1 LYDKDQVRFVV
12 RNIDDIGLRGNNA
25 ERAVLGEHLLL
36 WCVDEGAGGASGNAE
51 ALDGLKRIRGL
62 VGKRFPD
69 LFGPSQIG
77 VHPNH
82 EFRVV
87 AEGFYA
93 LVQRGVFQIGDIVR
107 RIAEVAGSEDD
118 IRGGSAGRE
127 D

>member
-25 ERAVLGEHLLL
+25 ERAVLGDHLLL
-36 WCVDEGAGGASGNAE
+36 RCVDEGAGGASGNAE
-51 ALDGLKRIRGL
+51 ALDGLQRIRGL

-93 LVQRGVFQIGDIVR
+93 FVQ
-107 RIAEVAGSEDD
+107 
-118 IRGGSAGRE
+118 
-127 D
+127 